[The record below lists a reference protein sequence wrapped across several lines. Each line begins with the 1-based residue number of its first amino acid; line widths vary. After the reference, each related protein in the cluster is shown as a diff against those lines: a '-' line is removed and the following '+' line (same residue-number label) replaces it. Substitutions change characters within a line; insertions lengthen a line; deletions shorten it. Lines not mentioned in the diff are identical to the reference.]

1 MLPADR
7 ISGKTQIGLKGCDSL
22 ICGPMHERLLP
33 PALHRR
39 SIYALAVCFS
49 VSSPCARADSIGPVS
64 PALCADMKA
73 HHVIGAGAPV
83 GCERLAFVRFAY
95 IGFDGRE
102 HGDGELVVLD
112 AVADQVL
119 AIFAGLKARRFPLE
133 QARLMNAYDGDDDAS
148 MEANNTSAF
157 NDRRVV
163 GTNSISMHAY
173 GVAIDINP
181 VQNPAYDRVDGVR
194 KLVPKAGADYADR
207 KRLRPGMAESV
218 RDVFAAHGFTVWGG
232 RFRDADYQHF
242 TIDRALAARLV
253 RLPPVE
259 ARAMFNAL
267 AQRRGANQGPGNDR
281 QTRAVR

>member
-1 MLPADR
+1 MR
-7 ISGKTQIGLKGCDSL
+7 
-22 ICGPMHERLLP
+22 ERLLR

-39 SIYALAVCFS
+39 SICALAVCCS
-49 VSSPCARADSIGPVS
+49 VASLAARADSIDPVS
-64 PALCADMKA
+64 QALCADMNA

-119 AIFAGLKARRFPLE
+119 AIFAELKARRFPLE

-148 MEANNTSAF
+148 IDANNTSAF

-163 GTNSISMHAY
+163 GTNSISLHAY

-181 VQNPAYDRVDGVR
+181 VQNPAYDRVGGVR
-194 KLVPKAGADYADR
+194 KLVPRAGAAYAER
-207 KRLRPGMAESV
+207 NRLRPGMAESV

-253 RLPPVE
+253 RLPPAE

-267 AQRRGANQGPGNDR
+267 AQRRGAIPKAR
-281 QTRAVR
+281 Q